1 MNEQS
6 FHPVIFNPVFTP
18 PRPLGR
24 LHPST
29 LLLLLRFSEV
39 RRLQCSDSSSD
50 SDSDSVSVETCA
62 RHWAER
68 TSVSQNSPPL
78 ARAAADSNPSHL
90 PRA

>member
-1 MNEQS
+1 MNCQS

-68 TSVSQNSPPL
+68 TSVSHNSPPL
-78 ARAAADSNPSHL
+78 ARAAVDSNPSHL